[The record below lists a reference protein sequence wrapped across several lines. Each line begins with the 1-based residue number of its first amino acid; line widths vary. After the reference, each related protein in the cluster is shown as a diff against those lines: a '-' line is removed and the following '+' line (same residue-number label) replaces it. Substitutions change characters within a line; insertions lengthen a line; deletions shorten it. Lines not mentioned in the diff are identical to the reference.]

1 MTEEEDPP
9 LGCIAVTVKLELSS
23 ASVSSL
29 RTSSCD
35 PVLVTVAPSLT
46 TSVSSL
52 RTSSCDP
59 VLVTVPSSL
68 TLSVSSTAAGSSLIP
83 KTEIVILA
91 VVVAVPSERV

>member
-46 TSVSSL
+46 TSVSS
-52 RTSSCDP
+52 
-59 VLVTVPSSL
+59 
-68 TLSVSSTAAGSSLIP
+68 TAAGSSLIP
-83 KTEIVILA
+83 KTEIVMLA
-91 VVVAVPSERV
+91 VVVAVPSESV

>member
-1 MTEEEDPP
+1 MTDDEDPP

-23 ASVSSL
+23 ASVSSA

-46 TSVSSL
+46 VSVSL
-52 RTSSCDP
+52 
-59 VLVTVPSSL
+59 
-68 TLSVSSTAAGSSLIP
+68 TAAGSSLIP